1 MDSSDAHESTQPRQ
15 RITSIVFAVLAIFF
29 LALRL
34 VARGMKRVHL
44 GVDDWTL
51 IVGLIFSL
59 IIAGINLACIE
70 YGMGT
75 HTYTI
80 PAEDQ
85 SMVFKLIYAFE
96 PLYIT
101 TAGIIKFAVLLMYYR
116 IFPVR
121 FVKIGGLVLG
131 GITLAWV
138 IAMDFLALFQCWPI
152 AKAFN
157 PMLPGH
163 CIVLKGALIG
173 NGVPNFVI
181 DICILALPAKLIWGL
196 QASLWQRRFPAEFDG
211 KRIFG
216 RVLTRYSV
224 VIASIYRFSL
234 IFIFDITDVAWTLAD
249 AQTWCVVESAA
260 GVISACL
267 PTLAPI
273 VKYFTKGVIST
284 ARSIS
289 KSNLTQSGT
298 GALSQVDAGE
308 AGLIGGENKVTVTAG
323 DAPRH
328 SNGNYALTDMS
339 PNNRGSSHLKGKG
352 WTMISAE
359 TDRDST

>member
-15 RITSIVFAVLAIFF
+15 RITTIVFAVLAIFF
-29 LALRL
+29 VVLRL
-34 VARGMKRVHL
+34 VARGIKHVHL
-44 GVDDWTL
+44 GADDWVL

-59 IIAGINLACIE
+59 VIAGINLACIE

-80 PAEDQ
+80 SSEGQ

-121 FVKIGGLVLG
+121 LVKIGGLVLG
-131 GITLAWV
+131 GVTLTWV
-138 IAMDFLALFQCWPI
+138 IAMDLLALFQCWPI

-196 QASLWQRRFPAEFDG
+196 QARLWQRISIICVF
-211 KRIFG
+211 
-216 RVLTRYSV
+216 LTGSFV

-234 IFIFDITDVAWTLAD
+234 IFIFDITDVAWTIAD

-267 PTLAPI
+267 PTLTPI
-273 VKYFTKGVIST
+273 IKHFTKGVVS
-284 ARSIS
+284 AALSLS
-289 KSNLTQSGT
+289 KSNLTQSGA

-308 AGLIGGENKVTVTAG
+308 AGLIGGESKVTITAG
-323 DAPRH
+323 DVPRH

-339 PNNRGSSHLKGKG
+339 PSNRGSSHLKGKG

>member
-1 MDSSDAHESTQPRQ
+1 MASSDAHESTQPKQ
-15 RITSIVFAVLAIFF
+15 RITTIIFAVLAIFF

-34 VARGMKRVHL
+34 VARGMKHVHL
-44 GVDDWTL
+44 GADDWTL
-51 IVGLIFSL
+51 ILGLIFTL

-75 HTYTI
+75 HTHTI
-80 PAEDQ
+80 PPEGQ

-121 FVKIGGLVLG
+121 FIKIGGLILG
-131 GITLAWV
+131 GTTLAWV

-152 AKAFN
+152 AKGFN

-181 DICILALPAKLIWGL
+181 DICILAMPAKLIWGL
-196 QASLWQRRFPAEFDG
+196 QASLWQRVSIICVF
-211 KRIFG
+211 
-216 RVLTRYSV
+216 LTGSFV

-234 IFIFDITDVAWTLAD
+234 IFIFDITDVAWTIAD

-273 VKYFTKGVIST
+273 VKIFTKGVVST
-284 ARSIS
+284 ARSLS

-298 GALSQVDAGE
+298 AALSQVDAGE
-308 AGLIGGENKVTVTAG
+308 AGLICGENKVTITAG
-323 DAPRH
+323 DSRRH
-328 SNGNYALTDMS
+328 SNGNYAMGDMN

-352 WTMISAE
+352 WTMISTE
-359 TDRDST
+359 TDREST

>member
-15 RITSIVFAVLAIFF
+15 RITTIVFAVLAIFF

-34 VARGMKRVHL
+34 VARGMKHAHL
-44 GVDDWTL
+44 GADDYTL

-75 HTYTI
+75 HTYI
-80 PAEDQ
+80 ISPEGQ
-85 SMVFKLIYAFE
+85 SIIFKLIYAFE

-121 FVKIGGLVLG
+121 LVRIGGLILG
-131 GITLAWV
+131 GITLAWA

-196 QASLWQRRFPAEFDG
+196 QASLRQRISIICVF
-211 KRIFG
+211 
-216 RVLTRYSV
+216 LTGGFV
-224 VIASIYRFSL
+224 VIASLYRFSL
-234 IFIFDITDVAWTLAD
+234 IFIFDITDVAWTIAD

-267 PTLAPI
+267 PTLTPI
-273 VKYFTKGVIST
+273 VKFFTKGVVST
-284 ARSIS
+284 ARSLS
-289 KSNLTQSGT
+289 KSNLTKSGT

-308 AGLIGGENKVTVTAG
+308 VGLIDGENKVTVTAG

-328 SNGNYALTDMS
+328 SNGNYALADMS

-352 WTMISAE
+352 WTMISTE